1 MSNYQPEP
9 YWSDVA
15 KRIKNRKGKNV
26 IAGDDEPYYRY
37 KRKEFLRLLKE
48 VDFKG
53 KNVLEI
59 GSGPGGN
66 LKELLNLSPAQLTGA
81 DISNDMIELAK
92 SNLPSHVS
100 LVKTNG
106 TTLPFPDKTFDIVFT
121 ATVLQHNTDDMMLV
135 QLIKEICRVSK
146 DRVYIFESI
155 DSPRSGD
162 ELCYW
167 RPVSDYENWFGQNGF
182 ILRSKKF
189 INIRA
194 SWMVSGVIRKALNPK
209 TRVEGEPLNGVS
221 LFLQNVTLPVTRVLD
236 KVFTSKKDIGRL
248 EFVREQ

>member
-106 TTLPFPDKTFDIVFT
+106 TT
-121 ATVLQHNTDDMMLV
+121 
-135 QLIKEICRVSK
+135 
-146 DRVYIFESI
+146 
-155 DSPRSGD
+155 
-162 ELCYW
+162 
-167 RPVSDYENWFGQNGF
+167 
-182 ILRSKKF
+182 
-189 INIRA
+189 
-194 SWMVSGVIRKALNPK
+194 
-209 TRVEGEPLNGVS
+209 
-221 LFLQNVTLPVTRVLD
+221 
-236 KVFTSKKDIGRL
+236 
-248 EFVREQ
+248 